1 LAWELWNEVEL
12 TDNYDFVK
20 VSEWHNDMVEFI
32 RKNDPYGHLITTSS
46 DSRFGSLQ
54 SLDLL
59 TVHRYGPTGFLNI
72 GGAVH
77 DLISDLIQQYH
88 KPVILSEFGA
98 DWRWSDDS
106 YTTKDVDGVQ
116 IHNGIWSSVHSESA
130 SSAMLW
136 WWDNYIH
143 PNNLYYHFKAL
154 SRYLE
159 GIKPDKAE
167 LKTLE
172 VKFVQPTQINIEDL
186 CNLTVYPSLGWSRP
200 EVNIFEIDLNGN
212 VGNASQFSGYIH
224 GVFHPE
230 LRNNPTFIVNF
241 TYEGEIV
248 VHVNSVANSGA
259 VLKIFVDGLLMKTVN
274 LTDID
279 GKNDGFINEYNL
291 DVSVPVPAGKH
302 EVKLDNGGN
311 DWFTIDYVIFT
322 KAVLKSSKARVMG
335 LCNDTFAMVW
345 VQNKEHTWW
354 NVVNQ
359 IPIETL
365 KSVEFKLLG
374 FQNGTY
380 TVEWWDTY
388 TGNIIKRET
397 LQAVGGKIPLLIEN
411 LSKDVAVKLTID
423 K

>member
-1 LAWELWNEVEL
+1 
-12 TDNYDFVK
+12 
-20 VSEWHNDMVEFI
+20 
-32 RKNDPYGHLITTSS
+32 
-46 DSRFGSLQ
+46 
-54 SLDLL
+54 
-59 TVHRYGPTGFLNI
+59 VHRYGPTGFLDI

-77 DLISDLIQQYH
+77 DIISDLIQQYH

-116 IHNGIWSSVHSESA
+116 IHNGIWSSVHSGSV

-159 GIKPDKAE
+159 RIKPDEAG
-167 LKTLE
+167 LRALE
-172 VKFVQPTQINIEDL
+172 VQFVEPAQINVYDL
-186 CNLTVYPSLGWSRP
+186 CNLTAYPSLGWSMP
-200 EVNIFEIDLNGN
+200 KANVFEVDLYGK
-212 VGNASQFSGYIH
+212 VGNASQLSGYIH
-224 GVFHPE
+224 GAFHPE

-241 TYEGEIV
+241 TYGGEVV

-259 VLKIFVDGLLMKTVN
+259 VLKIFIDGSLVKTVN

-279 GKNDGFINEYNL
+279 RKNDGFVNEYNL
-291 DVSVPVPAGKH
+291 DISVPVLAGRH

-311 DWFTIDYVIFT
+311 DWFTIDYMIFT

-335 LCNDTFAMVW
+335 LSNGTFAMVW
-345 VQNKEHTWW
+345 IQNKEHKWW

-359 IPIETL
+359 MPIETL
-365 KSVEFKLLG
+365 ESVEIELIG
-374 FQNGTY
+374 FQDGTY

-388 TGNIIKRET
+388 IGNIVKSET
-397 LQAVGGKIPLLIEN
+397 LQAVGGKIPLLIET
-411 LSKDVAVKLTID
+411 LSKDIAVKLTID